1 LTKKDWAKWHVLL
14 GDMNQCEL
22 DAIYLFRSL
31 MIDEDYWEE
40 WVYKFATVAEQ
51 LKQETL
57 H

>member
-1 LTKKDWAKWHVLL
+1 MIEEDHWA
-14 GDMNQCEL
+14 
-22 DAIYLFRSL
+22 
-31 MIDEDYWEE
+31 E

>member
-1 LTKKDWAKWHVLL
+1 MTKRNWAKWHALL
-14 GDMNQCEL
+14 GDMEQREL
-22 DAIYLFRSL
+22 EAIYLFRCL
-31 MIDEDYWEE
+31 MIEEDHWTE